1 MHPVAARAVRLLLTI
16 ALACPVLAH
25 AQLPGLLPAKDGGD
39 AASQPQATTQP
50 AAPAAVPVGEI
61 ASRMSDDERF
71 VEEVRLRTAGADPVK
86 RLGPGLAAIERSVDG
101 KMRLFRGQDMM
112 QLPVMR
118 LESLERHWKFD
129 ARQFA
134 LWREEMKL
142 ATAAPTSDA
151 QDIARRRADW
161 IATRDAAADNRLP
174 AALGARVDAM
184 IAQLDQAEVALSGP
198 LVKQIELARRAN
210 RLEARIVAG
219 QASVVAAIA
228 YIDRRLMR
236 IDAKP
241 MWAMADDRDDERALE
256 GLRTGLQIEVDF
268 LRQYGAA
275 DAGNQRALH
284 VLQALLLVALLWLA
298 RRARRGDLVT
308 ATHPSYGRVLRR
320 PLSSW
325 LLLAMMGVPLF
336 EPNAPLLLH
345 QLAMLV
351 ALIPVLRMLP
361 PEARGMYGAWPLAA
375 TAFYLLQRLEFLLL
389 ANAVMYRWYLFGL
402 ALLAMLL
409 TLWLLWRAHRARG
422 AMAPTRALRLL
433 RIGAWIGVG
442 LLAISALSNLFGNVS
457 LAETLVSAL
466 IDSGYIAL
474 ALYASVNVAS
484 ALAHAALHLAA
495 GAGVRMIGDSA
506 EAIARIVARGLGIAA
521 LLGWLVF
528 TMQQFRIWRP
538 AYSLARDVLQHA
550 FTFGEIS
557 ISLGNVLVFA
567 IAVMVALLSARA
579 VRYLL
584 RHEVL
589 PKMSLPRG
597 VDNSVASLSYYAV
610 LMLGLLL
617 ALSAAGFKV
626 GQLAFV
632 FGALGVGIGLGLQ
645 DVVKN
650 FVSGLILMFER
661 PIQPGDVVDVSGTN
675 GRVRT
680 IGMRSTTISTFEG
693 ADVVVPNGMLLSE
706 KLTNWTLLDR
716 RRRLEVPVGVAYG
729 SDVPA
734 VMALLHSTIEA
745 TPGVAKSPAPAVLFM
760 GLGASALEFSVR
772 AWTHEYDDWVLIR
785 SDLVSRVHAALVGA
799 GIEIPFPQQ
808 DLHLRSVPDG
818 WPASVDTGS
827 PGNMDDAGAREAPD
841 GDRGPHATP

>member
-1 MHPVAARAVRLLLTI
+1 MATVVARAARLLLTI
-16 ALACPVLAH
+16 ILACPMLAH
-25 AQLPGLLPAKDGGD
+25 AQLPGLLPTKSGGD
-39 AASQPQATTQP
+39 AASQPPPATTQP
-50 AAPAAVPVGEI
+50 ATPTAVQVGEI
-61 ASRMSDDERF
+61 ASRISDDERF
-71 VEEVRLRTAGADPVK
+71 VEEVRLRAAGSDPVK
-86 RLGPGLAAIERSVDG
+86 RLGPGLEAIERSVDD
-101 KMRLFRGQDMM
+101 KMRLFRNEELR

-134 LWREEMKL
+134 LWREDMKL
-142 ATAAPTSDA
+142 ATSAPTADA
-151 QDIARRRADW
+151 QEIARRRADW
-161 IATRDAAADNRLP
+161 IATRDSATDARLP
-174 AALGARVDAM
+174 AALRARVDAIIVQM
-184 IAQLDQAEVALSGP
+184 DGAEVALSGP
-198 LVKQIELARRAN
+198 LVRQIELARRAN
-210 RLEARIVAG
+210 RLEARIAAG
-219 QASVVAAIA
+219 QASVAAAIS

-236 IDAKP
+236 IDARP
-241 MWAMADDRDDERALE
+241 MWAMTGDGDGERALE
-256 GLRTGLQIEVDF
+256 GLRTGLQIEMDF

-284 VLQALLLVALLWLA
+284 VLQFLLLAALLWLA
-298 RRARRGDLVT
+298 RRARRGDLAT

-325 LLLAMMGVPLF
+325 LLLAMMAVPLF

-345 QLAMLV
+345 QFAMLL

-361 PEARGMYGAWPLAA
+361 PEARGLFGAWPMAV

-389 ANAVMYRWYLFGL
+389 ANPSLYRWYLFGL
-402 ALLAMLL
+402 AMLAMLL
-409 TLWLLWRAHRARG
+409 TLWLLWRAHRVRG
-422 AMAPTRALRLL
+422 AAPATRALRWL
-433 RIGAWIGVG
+433 RIGAWIGAAV
-442 LLAISALSNLFGNVS
+442 LAVSALSNLFGNVS

-474 ALYASVNVAS
+474 ALYAGVNVAS
-484 ALAHAALHLAA
+484 ALAHAGLHLAA
-495 GAGVRMIGDSA
+495 GAGVRVVGDSA
-506 EAIARIVARGLGIAA
+506 EAIARIVARGLAIAA

-567 IAVMVALLSARA
+567 IAVVVAFLAARA

-597 VDNSVASLSYYAV
+597 VDNSVASLSYYAM

-675 GRVRT
+675 GTVRM

-734 VMALLHSTIEA
+734 VMALLRETVA
-745 TPGVAKSPAPAVLFM
+745 GTRGVAISPAPAVLFT

-785 SDLVSRVHAALVGA
+785 SDLVSRIHAALVGA

-808 DLHLRSVPDG
+808 DLHLRGVPEG
-818 WPASVDTGS
+818 WPAAYGS
-827 PGNMDDAGAREAPD
+827 GERATQD
-841 GDRGPHATP
+841 GDGDPTDTAR

>member
-1 MHPVAARAVRLLLTI
+1 MPPVAARVARFLLMI
-16 ALACPVLAH
+16 ALACPLLAQ
-25 AQLPGLLPAKDGGD
+25 AQFPGLLPAKDKGD
-39 AASQPQATTQP
+39 TASAEP
-50 AAPAAVPVGEI
+50 AAATAPVAVPVGEI
-61 ASRMSDDERF
+61 AARMSDDERF
-71 VEEVRLRTAGADPVK
+71 VEEVRLRTAGADPVQ
-86 RLGPGLAAIERSVDG
+86 RLGPGLAVIERSVDA
-101 KMRLFRGQDMM
+101 KARLFRGEELT

-129 ARQFA
+129 ARRFA
-134 LWREEMKL
+134 QWREEMTL
-142 ATAAPTSDA
+142 AAAAPTSDA
-151 QDIARRRADW
+151 QEIARRRADW
-161 IATRDAAADNRLP
+161 MATREAAADSRLP
-174 AALGARVDAM
+174 PALSARVDA
-184 IAQLDQAEVALSGP
+184 IIVQLDRTEVALSGP

-210 RLEARIVAG
+210 RLAARIAAG
-219 QASVVAAIA
+219 QASVAAAIEH
-228 YIDRRLMR
+228 IDRRLMR
-236 IDAKP
+236 FDAPP
-241 MWAMADDRDDERALE
+241 MWAMTSDGDDVRALDA
-256 GLRTGLQIEVDF
+256 LRTGLEIEVDF
-268 LRQYGAA
+268 MRQYGAV

-284 VLQALLLVALLWLA
+284 VLQFLLLVLLLWLA
-298 RRARRGDLVT
+298 RRARRGDLAT
-308 ATHPSYGRVLRR
+308 ATHPRYGRVLRR
-320 PLSSW
+320 PFSSW

-345 QLAMLV
+345 QFAMLV

-361 PEARGMYGAWPLAA
+361 PEARGLFGGWPLAV
-375 TAFYLLQRLEFLLL
+375 TIFYLLQRLEFLLL
-389 ANAVMYRWYLFGL
+389 ANTALYRGYLFGL
-402 ALLAMLL
+402 ALLAMAL
-409 TLWLLWRAHRARG
+409 TLWLLWRAHRSRG
-422 AMAPTRALRLL
+422 TAPPVRALRLL
-433 RIGAWIGVG
+433 RIGAWTGVV
-442 LLAISALSNLFGNVS
+442 LLAVSALSNLVGNVS

-466 IDSGYIAL
+466 IDSSYIAL

-484 ALAHAALHLAA
+484 ALAHAGLHLAA
-495 GAGVRMIGDSA
+495 AAGLRVVGDSA
-506 EAIARIVARGLGIAA
+506 EAIARIVARGFALAA
-521 LLGWLVF
+521 LLGWAVF

-538 AYSLARDVLQHA
+538 AYSLAHDVLQHA

-567 IAVMVALLSARA
+567 IAVLVAFLAARA
-579 VRYLL
+579 VRFLL
-584 RHEVL
+584 REEVL

-597 VDNSVASLSYYAV
+597 VGNSVASLSYYAV

-661 PIQPGDVVDVSGTN
+661 PVQPGDVIDIGGTN
-675 GRVRT
+675 GRVRM

-734 VMALLHSTIEA
+734 VMALLRETIEH
-745 TPGVAKSPAPAVLFM
+745 TRGVAQSPAPAVLFTGM
-760 GLGASALEFSVR
+760 GASALEFSVR

-785 SDLVSRVHAALVGA
+785 SDLVSRIHAALVGA

-818 WPASVDTGS
+818 WPG
-827 PGNMDDAGAREAPD
+827 PGEREAPNQ
-841 GDRGPHATP
+841 DRGGPDTAP

>member
-1 MHPVAARAVRLLLTI
+1 MPPVTARAARLLTFIGLLTI
-16 ALACPVLAH
+16 ALAGPMAAL
-25 AQLPGLLPAKDGGD
+25 AQLPGLPTAKEGSD
-39 AASQPQATTQP
+39 APPQVTSTQP

-61 ASRMSDDERF
+61 ASRISDDERF
-71 VEEVRLRTAGADPVK
+71 VEEVKLRTAGTDPVK

-101 KMRLFRGQDMM
+101 KMRLFRNEALL

-134 LWREEMKL
+134 LWREDMKL
-142 ATAAPTSDA
+142 ATSAPTNDA
-151 QDIARRRADW
+151 QEIARRRADW
-161 IATRDAAADNRLP
+161 IATRDAATDARLP
-174 AALGARVDAM
+174 SALRARVDA
-184 IAQLDQAEVALSGP
+184 IIVQLDGAEVALSGP
-198 LVKQIELARRAN
+198 LVKQIELGRRAN
-210 RLEARIVAG
+210 RLEARIVSG
-219 QASVVAAIA
+219 QASVEAAIA
-228 YIDRRLMR
+228 HIDRRLMR
-236 IDAKP
+236 IDAPP
-241 MWAMADDRDDERALE
+241 MWAMGDDDGRALD
-256 GLRTGLQIEVDF
+256 GLRTGLQVEIDF

-284 VLQALLLVALLWLA
+284 VLQLLLLAALLWLA
-298 RRARRGDLVT
+298 RRARRGDLPT

-320 PLSSW
+320 PFSSW
-325 LLLAMMGVPLF
+325 LLLAMMAVPLF

-345 QLAMLV
+345 QFAMLV

-361 PEARGMYGAWPLAA
+361 PEARGVFGPWPIAA
-375 TAFYLLQRLEFLLL
+375 TGFYLLQRLEFLLL
-389 ANAVMYRWYLFGL
+389 ANAALYRGYLFGL
-402 ALLAMLL
+402 ALLAMVL
-409 TLWLLWRAHRARG
+409 TLWLLWRAHRTRA
-422 AMAPTRALRLL
+422 AMAPTRGMRAL

-466 IDSGYIAL
+466 IDSSYIAL

-484 ALAHAALHLAA
+484 ALAHAGLHLAA
-495 GAGVRMIGDSA
+495 GAGLRVVGDSA
-506 EAIARIVARGLGIAA
+506 EAIARIVARAFGIAA
-521 LLGWLVF
+521 LAGWAIF
-528 TMQQFRIWRP
+528 TMQQFRVWRP
-538 AYSLARDVLQHA
+538 AYALARDVLQHA

-567 IAVMVALLSARA
+567 IAVVVAFLSARA

-584 RHEVL
+584 RQEVL

-661 PIQPGDVVDVSGTN
+661 PIQPGDIVDVSGTN
-675 GRVRT
+675 GRVRM

-716 RRRLEVPVGVAYG
+716 RRRLDVPVGVAYG

-734 VMALLHSTIEA
+734 VMVLLRETVEQ
-745 TPGVAKSPAPAVLFM
+745 TRGVAMSPAPAVLFT

-785 SDLVSRVHAALVGA
+785 SDLVSRIHAALVGA

-808 DLHLRSVPDG
+808 DLHLRSVPEG
-818 WPASVDTGS
+818 WTATDRAGGRDA
-827 PGNMDDAGAREAPD
+827 PGGNSLPD
-841 GDRGPHATP
+841 GTR

>member
-1 MHPVAARAVRLLLTI
+1 MLPVAARAARFLLAIGLLTI
-16 ALACPVLAH
+16 AAASPLAAR
-25 AQLPGLLPAKDGGD
+25 AQLPGLPPAKETGT
-39 AASQPQATTQP
+39 ASSQAPTTQP
-50 AAPAAVPVGEI
+50 VAPAAVPVGDI
-61 ASRMSDDERF
+61 ASRISDDERF
-71 VEEVRLRTAGADPVK
+71 VEEVRLRAAGADPVK

-101 KMRLFRGQDMM
+101 KMRLFRNEELM

-134 LWREEMKL
+134 VWREEMKL
-142 ATAAPTSDA
+142 ATSGPTSDA
-151 QDIARRRADW
+151 QEIARRRADW
-161 IATRDAAADNRLP
+161 IATRDSATEARLP
-174 AALGARVDAM
+174 EALRARVDA
-184 IAQLDQAEVALSGP
+184 IIVQLDGAEVALSGP

-210 RLEARIVAG
+210 RLEARIAAG
-219 QASVVAAIA
+219 QDSVVAAIKH
-228 YIDRRLMR
+228 IDRRLMR

-241 MWAMADDRDDERALE
+241 MWAMTDDGDGERALE
-256 GLRTGLQIEVDF
+256 GLRTGLQIEMDF

-284 VLQALLLVALLWLA
+284 VLQVLLLVGLLWLA
-298 RRARRGDLVT
+298 RRARRGDLATT
-308 ATHPSYGRVLRR
+308 AHPSYGRVLRR
-320 PLSSW
+320 PFSSW
-325 LLLAMMGVPLF
+325 LLLAMMAVPLF

-345 QLAMLV
+345 QFAMLL
-351 ALIPVLRMLP
+351 ALLPVLRMLP
-361 PEARGMYGAWPLAA
+361 PEARGLFGAWPMAV

-389 ANAVMYRWYLFGL
+389 ANPSLYRWYLFGL
-402 ALLAMLL
+402 AMLAMLL
-409 TLWLLWRAHRARG
+409 TLWLLWRAHRQQG
-422 AMAPTRALRLL
+422 AVPQSRALRWL

-442 LLAISALSNLFGNVS
+442 LLAVSALSNLFGNVS

-466 IDSGYIAL
+466 IDSSYIAL
-474 ALYASVNVAS
+474 VLYAGVNVAS
-484 ALAHAALHLAA
+484 ALAHAGLHLAA
-495 GAGVRMIGDSA
+495 GAGVRVVGDSA
-506 EAIARIVARGLGIAA
+506 ETIARIIARGLGIAA

-567 IAVMVALLSARA
+567 IAVVVAFLAARA

-597 VDNSVASLSYYAV
+597 VDNSVASLSYYAM

-675 GRVRT
+675 GTVRM

-734 VMALLHSTIEA
+734 VMALLRETVEQ
-745 TPGVAKSPAPAVLFM
+745 TRGVAMSPAPAVLFT

-772 AWTHEYDDWVLIR
+772 AWTHEYDDWVRIR
-785 SDLVSRVHAALVGA
+785 SDLVSRIHAALVGA

-808 DLHLRSVPDG
+808 DLHLRGVPEG
-818 WPASVDTGS
+818 WPAAHGAKAPVTDEGEER
-827 PGNMDDAGAREAPD
+827 PDAPR
-841 GDRGPHATP
+841 

>member
-1 MHPVAARAVRLLLTI
+1 MPLVTARAARILSIIVLLTI
-16 ALACPVLAH
+16 ALACPLAAL
-25 AQLPGLLPAKDGGD
+25 AQLPGLLPVKDTGTD
-39 AASQPQATTQP
+39 SSQAPTTQP

-61 ASRMSDDERF
+61 ASRISDDERF

-101 KMRLFRGQDMM
+101 KMRLFRNEELM

-142 ATAAPTSDA
+142 ATTAPTNDA
-151 QDIARRRADW
+151 QEIARRRADW
-161 IATRDAAADNRLP
+161 IATRDAATESRLP
-174 AALGARVDAM
+174 APLRARVDA
-184 IAQLDQAEVALSGP
+184 IIVQLDGAEVALSGP

-210 RLEARIVAG
+210 RLEARIAAG
-219 QASVVAAIA
+219 QASVVAAIKH
-228 YIDRRLMR
+228 IDRRLMR

-241 MWAMADDRDDERALE
+241 MWAMNDGSDDDRALE
-256 GLRTGLQIEVDF
+256 GLRTGLQVEMDF
-268 LRQYGAA
+268 MRQYGAA

-284 VLQALLLVALLWLA
+284 VLQFLLLAALLWLA
-298 RRARRGDLVT
+298 RRARRGDLAT

-320 PLSSW
+320 PFSSW
-325 LLLAMMGVPLF
+325 LLLAMMAVPLF

-345 QLAMLV
+345 QFAMLV

-361 PEARGMYGAWPLAA
+361 PEARGVFGAWPIAA
-375 TAFYLLQRLEFLLL
+375 TLFYLLQRLEFLLL
-389 ANAVMYRWYLFGL
+389 ANAALYRGYLFGL
-402 ALLAMLL
+402 ALLAMAL
-409 TLWLLWRAHRARG
+409 TLWLLWRAHRARS
-422 AMAPTRALRLL
+422 AAPPTRALRLL

-442 LLAISALSNLFGNVS
+442 LLALSALSNLFGNVS
-457 LAETLVSAL
+457 LAETLLSAI

-484 ALAHAALHLAA
+484 ALAHAVLHLAA
-495 GAGVRMIGDSA
+495 GAGVRVVGDSA
-506 EAIARIVARGLGIAA
+506 EAIARIVARALGIAA
-521 LLGWLVF
+521 LVGWAIF
-528 TMQQFRIWRP
+528 TMQQFRVWRP
-538 AYSLARDVLQHA
+538 AYALARDVLQHA

-567 IAVMVALLSARA
+567 IAVVVAFLAARA

-597 VDNSVASLSYYAV
+597 VDNSVASLSYYAM

-675 GRVRT
+675 GTVRM
-680 IGMRSTTISTFEG
+680 IGMRSTTITTFEG

-734 VMALLHSTIEA
+734 VMALLRQTVEQ
-745 TPGVAKSPAPAVLFM
+745 TRGVAMSPAPAVLFS

-785 SDLVSRVHAALVGA
+785 SDLVSRIHAALVGA

-808 DLHLRSVPDG
+808 DLHLRSVPEG
-818 WPASVDTGS
+818 WPMAEA
-827 PGNMDDAGAREAPD
+827 AGEGEDRPD
-841 GDRGPHATP
+841 GDGPPGASR